1 MKYILYLVLNY
12 LNQLTMKKIILTIIL
27 SFAILS
33 CETPT
38 DEATSDLPTVI
49 DETELV
55 AIADAMYEAMDS
67 DNVESVLD
75 FYADEAAWSF
85 PNGVNIEG
93 KDAISE
99 MLKTTTAIWDIKR
112 EEGTNYIAM
121 KGSDTNDAGE
131 VEEFKILL
139 SWGGQTFS
147 NDDTSI
153 TVPYH
158 QVLVFFGEDN
168 KIGWNAGF
176 YDRTKFVEA
185 YDEDPIK

>member
-1 MKYILYLVLNY
+1 
-12 LNQLTMKKIILTIIL
+12 MKKIFLTLFI

-33 CETPT
+33 CETT
-38 DEATSDLPTVI
+38 NEQVNSDLPTVV

-55 AIADAMYEAMDS
+55 AIADAMYEAMNS
-67 DNVESVLD
+67 DDVESVLD

-93 KDAISE
+93 KEAIGE
-99 MLKTTTAIWDIKR
+99 MLSTTTAIWDIAR
-112 EEGTNYIAM
+112 AEGTNYLALE
-121 KGSDTNDAGE
+121 GTNESGE
-131 VEEFKILL
+131 DFKVLL

-147 NDDTSI
+147 NDDTSN

-158 QVLVFFGEDN
+158 NILFFTDDN

-176 YDRTKFVEA
+176 YDRTQFVEA

>member
-1 MKYILYLVLNY
+1 
-12 LNQLTMKKIILTIIL
+12 MKKIFLTLII

-33 CETPT
+33 CETAN
-38 DEATSDLPTVI
+38 EQVNSDLPTVV

-55 AIADAMYEAMDS
+55 AIADAMYEAMNS
-67 DNVESVLD
+67 DDVESVLD

-93 KDAISE
+93 KEAIGE
-99 MLKTTTAIWDIKR
+99 MLSTTTAIWDIAR
-112 EEGTNYIAM
+112 AEGTNYLALE
-121 KGSDTNDAGE
+121 GTNESGE
-131 VEEFKILL
+131 DFKVLL

-158 QVLVFFGEDN
+158 NILFFTDDN

-176 YDRTKFVEA
+176 YDRTQFVEA

>member
-1 MKYILYLVLNY
+1 
-12 LNQLTMKKIILTIIL
+12 
-27 SFAILS
+27 
-33 CETPT
+33 
-38 DEATSDLPTVI
+38 
-49 DETELV
+49 
-55 AIADAMYEAMDS
+55 MYEAMNS
-67 DNVESVLD
+67 DDIESVLD

-93 KDAISE
+93 KEAIGE
-99 MLKTTTAIWDIKR
+99 MLSTTTAIWDIAR
-112 EEGTNYIAM
+112 AEGTNYLALE
-121 KGSDTNDAGE
+121 GTNESGE
-131 VEEFKILL
+131 DFKVLL

-158 QVLVFFGEDN
+158 NILFFTDDN

-176 YDRTKFVEA
+176 YDRTQFVEA

>member
-1 MKYILYLVLNY
+1 MNKIF
-12 LNQLTMKKIILTIIL
+12 LTLII

-33 CETPT
+33 CETAN
-38 DEATSDLPTVI
+38 EQVNSDLPTVI

-55 AIADAMYEAMDS
+55 AIADAMYEAMNS
-67 DNVESVLD
+67 DDVESVLD

-93 KDAISE
+93 KEAIGE
-99 MLKTTTAIWDIKR
+99 MLSTTTAIWDIAR
-112 EEGTNYIAM
+112 AEGTNYIAL
-121 KGSDTNDAGE
+121 KGSDTNEEGE
-131 VEEFKILL
+131 VQEFKVLL

-147 NDDTSI
+147 NEDTSI
-153 TVPYH
+153 SVPYH
-158 QVLVFFGEDN
+158 NVLVFFGDDN

-176 YDRTKFVEA
+176 YDRTQFVEA

>member
-1 MKYILYLVLNY
+1 
-12 LNQLTMKKIILTIIL
+12 MKKIFLTLFIG
-27 SFAILS
+27 FAILS
-33 CETPT
+33 CETT
-38 DEATSDLPTVI
+38 NEQVNSDLPTVV

-55 AIADAMYEAMDS
+55 AIADAMYEAMNS
-67 DNVESVLD
+67 DDVESVLD
-75 FYADEAAWSF
+75 FYADESAWSF

-93 KDAISE
+93 KEAIGE
-99 MLKTTTAIWDIKR
+99 MLSTTTAIWDIAR
-112 EEGTNYIAM
+112 AEGTNYLALE
-121 KGSDTNDAGE
+121 GTNESGE
-131 VEEFKILL
+131 DFKVLL

-158 QVLVFFGEDN
+158 NVLFFTDDN

-176 YDRTKFVEA
+176 YDRTQFVEA

>member
-1 MKYILYLVLNY
+1 
-12 LNQLTMKKIILTIIL
+12 MKKIFLTLFI

-33 CETPT
+33 CETT
-38 DEATSDLPTVI
+38 NEQVNSDLPTVV

-55 AIADAMYEAMDS
+55 AIADAMYEAMNS
-67 DNVESVLD
+67 DDVESVLD

-93 KDAISE
+93 KEAIGE
-99 MLKTTTAIWDIKR
+99 MLSTTTAIWDISR
-112 EEGTNYIAM
+112 AEGTNYLALE
-121 KGSDTNDAGE
+121 GTNESGE
-131 VEEFKILL
+131 DFKVLL

-158 QVLVFFGEDN
+158 NILFFTDDN

-176 YDRTKFVEA
+176 YDRTQFVEA

>member
-1 MKYILYLVLNY
+1 
-12 LNQLTMKKIILTIIL
+12 MKKIFLTLII

-33 CETPT
+33 CETAN
-38 DEATSDLPTVI
+38 EQVNSDLPTVV

-55 AIADAMYEAMDS
+55 AIADAMYEAMNS
-67 DNVESVLD
+67 DDVESVLD
-75 FYADEAAWSF
+75 FYADESAWSF

-93 KDAISE
+93 KEAIGE
-99 MLKTTTAIWDIKR
+99 MLSTTTAIWDIAR
-112 EEGTNYIAM
+112 AEGTNYLALE
-121 KGSDTNDAGE
+121 GTNESGE
-131 VEEFKILL
+131 DFKVLL

-158 QVLVFFGEDN
+158 NILFFTDDN

-176 YDRTKFVEA
+176 YDRTQFVEA

>member
-1 MKYILYLVLNY
+1 
-12 LNQLTMKKIILTIIL
+12 MKKIFLTLFI
-27 SFAILS
+27 SFTILS
-33 CETPT
+33 CETT
-38 DEATSDLPTVI
+38 NEQVNSDLPTVV

-55 AIADAMYEAMDS
+55 AIADAMYEAMNS
-67 DNVESVLD
+67 DDVESVLD

-93 KDAISE
+93 KEAIGE
-99 MLKTTTAIWDIKR
+99 MLSTTTAIWDIAR
-112 EEGTNYIAM
+112 AEDTNYLALEGTNE
-121 KGSDTNDAGE
+121 SGE
-131 VEEFKILL
+131 DFKVLL

-158 QVLVFFGEDN
+158 NILFFTDDN

-176 YDRTKFVEA
+176 YDRTQFVEA

>member
-1 MKYILYLVLNY
+1 
-12 LNQLTMKKIILTIIL
+12 MKKIFLTLFI

-33 CETPT
+33 CETT
-38 DEATSDLPTVI
+38 NEQVNSDLPTVV
-49 DETELV
+49 DEPELV
-55 AIADAMYEAMDS
+55 AIADAMYEAMNS
-67 DNVESVLD
+67 DDVESVLD

-93 KDAISE
+93 KEAIGE
-99 MLKTTTAIWDIKR
+99 MLSTTTAIWDIAR
-112 EEGTNYIAM
+112 AEGTNYLALE
-121 KGSDTNDAGE
+121 GTNESGE
-131 VEEFKILL
+131 DFKVLL

-158 QVLVFFGEDN
+158 NILFFTDDN

-176 YDRTKFVEA
+176 YDRTQFVEA

>member
-1 MKYILYLVLNY
+1 
-12 LNQLTMKKIILTIIL
+12 MKKIFLTLFI
-27 SFAILS
+27 SFTILS
-33 CETPT
+33 CETT
-38 DEATSDLPTVI
+38 NEQVNSDLPTVV

-55 AIADAMYEAMDS
+55 AIADAMYEAMNS
-67 DNVESVLD
+67 DDVESVLD
-75 FYADEAAWSF
+75 FYADESAWSF

-93 KDAISE
+93 KEAIGE
-99 MLKTTTAIWDIKR
+99 MLSTTTAIWDIAR
-112 EEGTNYIAM
+112 AEDTNYLALEGTNE
-121 KGSDTNDAGE
+121 SGE
-131 VEEFKILL
+131 DFKVLL

-158 QVLVFFGEDN
+158 NILFFTDDN

-176 YDRTKFVEA
+176 YDRTQFVEA

>member
-1 MKYILYLVLNY
+1 
-12 LNQLTMKKIILTIIL
+12 MKKIFLTLFI

-33 CETPT
+33 CETT
-38 DEATSDLPTVI
+38 NEQVNSDLPTVV

-55 AIADAMYEAMDS
+55 AIADAMYEAMNS
-67 DNVESVLD
+67 DDVESVLD

-93 KDAISE
+93 KEAIGE
-99 MLKTTTAIWDIKR
+99 MLSTTTAIWDIAR
-112 EEGTNYIAM
+112 AEGTNYLALE
-121 KGSDTNDAGE
+121 GTYESGE
-131 VEEFKILL
+131 DFKVLL

-158 QVLVFFGEDN
+158 NILFFTDDN

-176 YDRTKFVEA
+176 YDRTQFVEA

>member
-1 MKYILYLVLNY
+1 
-12 LNQLTMKKIILTIIL
+12 MKKIFLTLII

-33 CETPT
+33 CETANEQVNT
-38 DEATSDLPTVI
+38 DLPTVV

-55 AIADAMYEAMDS
+55 AIADAMYEAMNS
-67 DNVESVLD
+67 DDVESVLD

-93 KDAISE
+93 KEAIGE
-99 MLKTTTAIWDIKR
+99 MLATTTSIWDITR
-112 EEGTNYIAM
+112 EEGTNYLALE
-121 KGSDTNDAGE
+121 GTNESGE
-131 VEEFKILL
+131 DFKVLL

-158 QVLVFFGEDN
+158 NILFFTDDN

-176 YDRTKFVEA
+176 YDRTQFVEA

>member
-1 MKYILYLVLNY
+1 
-12 LNQLTMKKIILTIIL
+12 MKKIFLTLFI

-33 CETPT
+33 CETT
-38 DEATSDLPTVI
+38 NEQVNSDLPTVV

-55 AIADAMYEAMDS
+55 AIADAMYEAMNS
-67 DNVESVLD
+67 DDVESVLD
-75 FYADEAAWSF
+75 FYADESAWSF

-93 KDAISE
+93 KEAIGE
-99 MLKTTTAIWDIKR
+99 MLSTTTAIWDIAR
-112 EEGTNYIAM
+112 AEGTNYLALE
-121 KGSDTNDAGE
+121 GTNESGE
-131 VEEFKILL
+131 DFKVLL

-158 QVLVFFGEDN
+158 NILFFTDNN

-176 YDRTKFVEA
+176 YDRTQFVEA

>member
-1 MKYILYLVLNY
+1 
-12 LNQLTMKKIILTIIL
+12 MKKIFLTLIL

-33 CETPT
+33 CETPN
-38 DEATSDLPTVI
+38 EESNSDLPTVI
-49 DETELV
+49 DDTELV
-55 AIADAMYEAMDS
+55 AIADAMYEAMNS
-67 DNVESVLD
+67 DDVDSVLN
-75 FYADEAAWSF
+75 FYADEASWSF

-93 KDAISE
+93 KEAIGQ
-99 MLKTTTAIWDIKR
+99 MLATTTSIWNITR
-112 EEGTNYIAM
+112 EEGTNYLALE
-121 KGSDTNDAGE
+121 GTNESGE
-131 VEEFKILL
+131 DFKVLL

-158 QVLVFFGEDN
+158 NILFFTDDN

-176 YDRTKFVEA
+176 YDRTKFVES

>member
-1 MKYILYLVLNY
+1 
-12 LNQLTMKKIILTIIL
+12 MKKIFLTLIL

-33 CETPT
+33 CETPNE
-38 DEATSDLPTVI
+38 EANSDLPTVI
-49 DETELV
+49 DDTELV
-55 AIADAMYEAMDS
+55 AIADAMYEAMNS
-67 DNVESVLD
+67 DDVDSVLN
-75 FYADEAAWSF
+75 FYADEASWSF

-93 KDAISE
+93 KEAIGQ
-99 MLKTTTAIWDIKR
+99 MLATTTSIWDITR
-112 EEGTNYIAM
+112 EEGTNYLAL
-121 KGSDTNDAGE
+121 KGTNESGE
-131 VEEFKILL
+131 DFKVLL

-158 QVLVFFGEDN
+158 NILFFTDDN
-168 KIGWNAGF
+168 KIGWNAGC

>member
-1 MKYILYLVLNY
+1 
-12 LNQLTMKKIILTIIL
+12 MKKIFLTLFI
-27 SFAILS
+27 SFTILS
-33 CETPT
+33 CETT
-38 DEATSDLPTVI
+38 NEQVNSDLPTVV

-55 AIADAMYEAMDS
+55 AIADAMYEAMNS
-67 DNVESVLD
+67 DDVESVLD

-93 KDAISE
+93 KEAIGE
-99 MLKTTTAIWDIKR
+99 MLSTTTAIWDIAR
-112 EEGTNYIAM
+112 AEGTNYLALE
-121 KGSDTNDAGE
+121 GTNESGE
-131 VEEFKILL
+131 DFKVLL

-158 QVLVFFGEDN
+158 NILFFTDDN

-176 YDRTKFVEA
+176 YDRTQFVEA

>member
-1 MKYILYLVLNY
+1 
-12 LNQLTMKKIILTIIL
+12 MKKIFLTLFI

-33 CETPT
+33 CETT
-38 DEATSDLPTVI
+38 NEQVNSDLPTVV

-55 AIADAMYEAMDS
+55 AIADAMYEAMNS
-67 DNVESVLD
+67 DDVESVLD

-93 KDAISE
+93 KEAIGE
-99 MLKTTTAIWDIKR
+99 MLSTTTSIWDIAR
-112 EEGTNYIAM
+112 AEGTNYLALE
-121 KGSDTNDAGE
+121 GTNESGE
-131 VEEFKILL
+131 DFKVLL

-158 QVLVFFGEDN
+158 NILFFTDDN

-176 YDRTKFVEA
+176 YDRTQFVEA

>member
-1 MKYILYLVLNY
+1 
-12 LNQLTMKKIILTIIL
+12 MKKIFLTLII

-33 CETPT
+33 CETAN
-38 DEATSDLPTVI
+38 EQVNSDLPTVV

-55 AIADAMYEAMDS
+55 AIADAMYEAMNS

-93 KDAISE
+93 KEAIGE
-99 MLKTTTAIWDIKR
+99 MLSTTTAIWDIAR
-112 EEGTNYIAM
+112 AEGTNYLALE
-121 KGSDTNDAGE
+121 GTNESGE
-131 VEEFKILL
+131 DFKVLL

-158 QVLVFFGEDN
+158 NILFFTDDN

-176 YDRTKFVEA
+176 YDRTQFVEA

>member
-1 MKYILYLVLNY
+1 
-12 LNQLTMKKIILTIIL
+12 MKKIFLTL
-27 SFAILS
+27 LMSFAILS
-33 CETPT
+33 CETT
-38 DEATSDLPTVI
+38 NEQVNSDLPTVV

-55 AIADAMYEAMDS
+55 AIADAMYEAMNS
-67 DNVESVLD
+67 DDVESVLD

-93 KDAISE
+93 KEAIGE
-99 MLKTTTAIWDIKR
+99 MLSTTTAIWDIAR
-112 EEGTNYIAM
+112 AEGTNYLALE
-121 KGSDTNDAGE
+121 GTNESGE
-131 VEEFKILL
+131 DFKVLL

-158 QVLVFFGEDN
+158 NILFFTDDN

-176 YDRTKFVEA
+176 YDRTQFVEA

>member
-1 MKYILYLVLNY
+1 MYKR
-12 LNQLTMKKIILTIIL
+12 QLFI
-27 SFAILS
+27 SFTILS
-33 CETPT
+33 CETT
-38 DEATSDLPTVI
+38 NEQVNSDLPTVV

-55 AIADAMYEAMDS
+55 AIADAMYEAMNS
-67 DNVESVLD
+67 DDVESVLD

-93 KDAISE
+93 KEAIGE
-99 MLKTTTAIWDIKR
+99 MLSTTTAIWDIAR
-112 EEGTNYIAM
+112 AEGTNYLALE
-121 KGSDTNDAGE
+121 GTNESGE
-131 VEEFKILL
+131 DFKVLL

-158 QVLVFFGEDN
+158 NILFFTDDN

-176 YDRTKFVEA
+176 YDRTQFVEA

>member
-1 MKYILYLVLNY
+1 
-12 LNQLTMKKIILTIIL
+12 MKKIFLTLII

-33 CETPT
+33 CETAN
-38 DEATSDLPTVI
+38 EQVNSDLPTVI

-55 AIADAMYEAMDS
+55 AIADAMYEAMNS
-67 DNVESVLD
+67 DDVESVLD

-93 KDAISE
+93 KEAIGE
-99 MLKTTTAIWDIKR
+99 MLSTTTAIWDIAR
-112 EEGTNYIAM
+112 AEGTNYLALE
-121 KGSDTNDAGE
+121 GTNESGE
-131 VEEFKILL
+131 DFKVLL

-158 QVLVFFGEDN
+158 NILFFTDDN

-176 YDRTKFVEA
+176 YDRTQFVEA

>member
-1 MKYILYLVLNY
+1 
-12 LNQLTMKKIILTIIL
+12 MKKIFLTLII

-33 CETPT
+33 CET
-38 DEATSDLPTVI
+38 ATEQVNSDLPTVI

-55 AIADAMYEAMDS
+55 AIADAMYEAMNS
-67 DNVESVLD
+67 DDVESVLD

-93 KDAISE
+93 KEAIGE
-99 MLKTTTAIWDIKR
+99 MLSTTTAIWDIAR
-112 EEGTNYIAM
+112 AEGTNYLALE
-121 KGSDTNDAGE
+121 GTNESGE
-131 VEEFKILL
+131 DFKVLL

-158 QVLVFFGEDN
+158 NILFFTDDN

-176 YDRTKFVEA
+176 YDRTQFVEA

>member
-1 MKYILYLVLNY
+1 
-12 LNQLTMKKIILTIIL
+12 MKKIFLTLFI

-33 CETPT
+33 CETT
-38 DEATSDLPTVI
+38 NEQVNSDLPTVV

-55 AIADAMYEAMDS
+55 AIADAMYEAMNS
-67 DNVESVLD
+67 DDVESVLD

-93 KDAISE
+93 KEAIGE
-99 MLKTTTAIWDIKR
+99 MLSTTTAIWDIAR
-112 EEGTNYIAM
+112 AEGTNYLALE
-121 KGSDTNDAGE
+121 GTNESGE
-131 VEEFKILL
+131 DFKVLL

-158 QVLVFFGEDN
+158 NILFFTDDN

-176 YDRTKFVEA
+176 YDRTQFVEA

>member
-1 MKYILYLVLNY
+1 
-12 LNQLTMKKIILTIIL
+12 MKKIFLTLII

-33 CETPT
+33 CETT
-38 DEATSDLPTVI
+38 NEQVNSDLPTVV

-55 AIADAMYEAMDS
+55 AIADAMYEAMNS
-67 DNVESVLD
+67 DDVESVLD
-75 FYADEAAWSF
+75 FYADESAWSF

-93 KDAISE
+93 KEAIGE
-99 MLKTTTAIWDIKR
+99 MLSTTTAIWDIAR
-112 EEGTNYIAM
+112 AEGTNYLALE
-121 KGSDTNDAGE
+121 GTNESGE
-131 VEEFKILL
+131 DFKVLL

-158 QVLVFFGEDN
+158 NVLFFTDDN

-176 YDRTKFVEA
+176 YDRTQFVEA

>member
-1 MKYILYLVLNY
+1 
-12 LNQLTMKKIILTIIL
+12 MKKIFLTLFI

-33 CETPT
+33 CETT
-38 DEATSDLPTVI
+38 NEQVNSDLPTVV

-55 AIADAMYEAMDS
+55 AIADAMYEAMNS
-67 DNVESVLD
+67 DDVESVLD

-93 KDAISE
+93 KEAIGE
-99 MLKTTTAIWDIKR
+99 MLATTTSIWDITR
-112 EEGTNYIAM
+112 EEGTNYLALE
-121 KGSDTNDAGE
+121 GTNESGE
-131 VEEFKILL
+131 DFKVLL

-158 QVLVFFGEDN
+158 NILFFTDDN

-176 YDRTKFVEA
+176 YDRTQFVEA

>member
-1 MKYILYLVLNY
+1 
-12 LNQLTMKKIILTIIL
+12 MKKIFLTLFI

-33 CETPT
+33 CETT
-38 DEATSDLPTVI
+38 NEQVISDVPTVV
-49 DETELV
+49 DESELV
-55 AIADAMYEAMDS
+55 SFDDAIYEAMNS
-67 DNVESVLD
+67 DDVESVLD
-75 FYADEAAWSF
+75 FYADESAWSF

-93 KDAISE
+93 KEAIGE
-99 MLKTTTAIWDIKR
+99 MLSTTTAIWDIAR
-112 EEGTNYIAM
+112 AEGTNYLALE
-121 KGSDTNDAGE
+121 GTNESGE
-131 VEEFKILL
+131 DFKVLL

-158 QVLVFFGEDN
+158 NILFFTDDN

-176 YDRTKFVEA
+176 YDRTQFVEA

>member
-1 MKYILYLVLNY
+1 
-12 LNQLTMKKIILTIIL
+12 MKKIFLTLFI

-33 CETPT
+33 CETT
-38 DEATSDLPTVI
+38 NDQVNSDLPTVV

-55 AIADAMYEAMDS
+55 AIADAMYEAMNS
-67 DNVESVLD
+67 DDVESVLD
-75 FYADEAAWSF
+75 FYADESAWSF

-93 KDAISE
+93 KEAIGE
-99 MLKTTTAIWDIKR
+99 MLSTTTAIWDIAR
-112 EEGTNYIAM
+112 AEDTNYLALEGTNE
-121 KGSDTNDAGE
+121 SGE
-131 VEEFKILL
+131 DFKVLL

-158 QVLVFFGEDN
+158 NILFFTDDN

-176 YDRTKFVEA
+176 YDRTQFVEA

>member
-1 MKYILYLVLNY
+1 
-12 LNQLTMKKIILTIIL
+12 MKKIFLTLII

-33 CETPT
+33 CET
-38 DEATSDLPTVI
+38 ATEQVNSDLPTVI

-55 AIADAMYEAMDS
+55 AIADAMYEAMNS
-67 DNVESVLD
+67 DDVESVLD
-75 FYADEAAWSF
+75 FYADESAWSF

-93 KDAISE
+93 KEAIGE
-99 MLKTTTAIWDIKR
+99 MLSTTTAIWDIAR
-112 EEGTNYIAM
+112 AEGTNYLALE
-121 KGSDTNDAGE
+121 GTNESGE
-131 VEEFKILL
+131 DFKVLL

-158 QVLVFFGEDN
+158 NVLFFTDDN

-176 YDRTKFVEA
+176 YDRTQFVEA

>member
-1 MKYILYLVLNY
+1 
-12 LNQLTMKKIILTIIL
+12 MKKIFLTLII

-33 CETPT
+33 CETAN
-38 DEATSDLPTVI
+38 EQVNSDLPTVV

-55 AIADAMYEAMDS
+55 AIADAMYEAMNS

-93 KDAISE
+93 KEAIGE
-99 MLKTTTAIWDIKR
+99 MLATTTSIWDITR
-112 EEGTNYIAM
+112 EEGTNYLALE
-121 KGSDTNDAGE
+121 GTNESGE
-131 VEEFKILL
+131 DFKVLL

-158 QVLVFFGEDN
+158 NILFFTDDN

-176 YDRTKFVEA
+176 YDRTQFVEA